1 MQFLTYYVLFHGQAR
16 VGQLSIEERLGSREV
31 KYRVRHAVRGL
42 VLMLSLMLA
51 VKNAGNY

>member
-1 MQFLTYYVLFHGQAR
+1 MQYYVLFHEQAI
-16 VGQLSIEERLGSREV
+16 VGHLSIEERLGSREV